1 MAAIRRLQAN
11 PELGEFRVHAALA
24 QQGIDLSPRT
34 CGRIRE
40 VTEPRL
46 FVTGHASPQPF
57 LASLEDVVW
66 HPAQRLMPYRAAQ
79 AVRRGAAGAALRR

>member
-1 MAAIRRLQAN
+1 MAGDTLTIEYAT
-11 PELGEFRVHAALA
+11 VALA
-24 QQGIDLSPRT
+24 QYRVVLEADGR
-34 CGRIRE
+34 RIRE

-66 HPAQRLMPYRAAQ
+66 HPAQRLMPYRARRRRCGEERQ
-79 AVRRGAAGAALRR
+79 ERLFVDEGEMAVG